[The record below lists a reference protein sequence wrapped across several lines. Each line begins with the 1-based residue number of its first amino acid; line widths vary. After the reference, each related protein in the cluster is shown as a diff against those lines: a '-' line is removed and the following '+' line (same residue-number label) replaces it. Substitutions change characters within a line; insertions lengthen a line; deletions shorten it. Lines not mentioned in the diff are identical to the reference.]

1 MGAMGGGGNDPPP
14 KPDGPAV
21 QEASSINLIENERNM
36 NLLPTPV
43 IDDPPMPMYPPG
55 AAMAPGCFA
64 PGGGAV
70 SSMLMQGMPTGCCGN
85 MPDFLSRIH
94 QRAG

>member
-14 KPDGPAV
+14 KPDGPSV

-43 IDDPPMPMYPPG
+43 IDDPPMPMYPG
-55 AAMAPGCFA
+55 AAMSPGFFA
-64 PGGGAV
+64 PGGTV
-70 SSMLMQGMPTGCCGN
+70 PSMIMQGMPTGCCSN

-94 QRAG
+94 